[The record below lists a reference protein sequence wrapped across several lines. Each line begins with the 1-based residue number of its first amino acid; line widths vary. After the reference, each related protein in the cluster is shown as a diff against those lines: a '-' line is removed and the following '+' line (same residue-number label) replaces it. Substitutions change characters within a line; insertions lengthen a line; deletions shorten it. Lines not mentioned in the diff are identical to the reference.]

1 MRILTTFKS
10 LLVLGAVVVIGLL
23 ADEADAGAFSV
34 VVSENPPLTVE
45 GIATPRGDG
54 TADVQSA
61 WILDSSPL
69 GVQSLPLRGNGDD
82 SWVQINLYMI
92 ANIDPLTGQ
101 VTSYTKWAV
110 LDIYNINYPDSPVPN
125 GISLMNAMA
134 PGNSGGWS
142 WSGFVWAGEDE
153 IMDSIGGEVPTISR
167 PSPCENI
174 TQLENDTRQLINL
187 GNGLWLLI
195 VVRADG
201 SVHMLVYEQDPETG
215 CWQIAFYPNQ
225 PGGPGYPGNPVGG
238 VPMPPDH
245 TFDESM
251 RLLWHA
257 WLVHLAEGDFIE
269 IPGNPIGDPN

>member
-61 WILDSSPL
+61 WILDSSPR
-69 GVQSLPLRGNGDD
+69 GVQSLPLRGSGDD

-269 IPGNPIGDPN
+269 IPGYPIGDPN